1 MRAAWAVLACY
12 LISIK
17 TFFLYNLPKMSEFL
31 AENFFYYLRAAFKLL
46 FFVRHAQKA
55 ALVWAWSKIYAP
67 L

>member
-1 MRAAWAVLACY
+1 MRAALAVLTCY
-12 LISIK
+12 LISIE
-17 TFFLYNLPKMSEFL
+17 TFSLCNFPKMSEFL
-31 AENFFYYLRAAFKLL
+31 AENFFYYLRAAFKLI